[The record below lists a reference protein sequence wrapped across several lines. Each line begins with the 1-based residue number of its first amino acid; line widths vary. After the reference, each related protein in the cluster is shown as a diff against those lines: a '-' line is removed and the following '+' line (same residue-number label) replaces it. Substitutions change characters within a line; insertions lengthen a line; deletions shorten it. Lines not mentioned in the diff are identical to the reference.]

1 MTPEVW
7 ELAGVPLLAVAIVAG
22 IREASVPHRRWQLIA
37 TGARL
42 GALGVLIVAVVLS
55 MVAQGGWSPFD
66 LRQLAISVATLSL
79 AWGLILSRVWESTVP
94 DPVLDA
100 AVLLIVLVTTLAI
113 RRGGPPLECAQ
124 RSFLFVGQW
133 VLFVLGAG
141 SAVVASSLALSWAIR
156 RFVPPAAAQWVS
168 SGNPD
173 RPFSEAV
180 WLTLLF
186 LGAGLLLSILW
197 AWRTYGSLSTGD
209 PRQAWLAAAW
219 LVAAMSA
226 VAWQL
231 ERRSRAWASLLAGV
245 AGVAVLAGLLIVL
258 DLQRLLGI

>member
-7 ELAGVPLLAVAIVAG
+7 ELVGALLLAVAIAAG
-22 IREASVPHRRWQLIA
+22 IGAASAPHRRWQLIA

-42 GALGVLIVAVVLS
+42 GALAALIIAVVLS
-55 MVAQGGWSPFD
+55 MVVQDGWSPFD
-66 LRQLAISVATLSL
+66 LHQLAISVAALSL
-79 AWGLILSRVWESTVP
+79 AWGLLLSRVWESMAP

-100 AVLLIVLVTTLAI
+100 AVLMLVLIATLAI
-113 RRGGPPLECAQ
+113 RPGGPPLECAQ
-124 RSFLFVGQW
+124 RSVLFVGQW

-141 SAVVASSLALSWAIR
+141 SAVVAASLALSWAIR
-156 RFVPPAAAQWVS
+156 RLVPLEAVHWVS

-173 RPFSEAV
+173 RPLSEAV
-180 WLTLLF
+180 WVTIVL
-186 LGAGLLLSILW
+186 LGAGLFLSILW

-219 LVAAMSA
+219 LVAAMSV

-231 ERRSRAWASLLAGV
+231 ERRNRAWASLLAGI

-258 DLQRLLGI
+258 DLRRLLGI